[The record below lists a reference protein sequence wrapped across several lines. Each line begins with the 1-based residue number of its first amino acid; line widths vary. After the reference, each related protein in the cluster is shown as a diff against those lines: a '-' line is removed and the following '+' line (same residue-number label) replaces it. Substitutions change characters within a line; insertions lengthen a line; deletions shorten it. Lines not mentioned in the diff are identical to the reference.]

1 MDALKALSSL
11 HCELKIMNARNIL
24 LANSS
29 GYLFVRCY
37 LSAGNKKR
45 VRVDS
50 REVSS
55 NGDLSWNE
63 SFSLDC
69 QGTKQSM
76 DMITHGT
83 IVLELRWRS
92 NSIALF
98 GRSQLVGRAEVSWR
112 DVFESPNMEMKRW
125 VMMDSK
131 KKGVKVPSVCV
142 GMKINEVLSSEG
154 MVVRKMNKWDE
165 SCGCCH
171 GDCCNNTYIDS
182 EFFLI
187 GAALEA
193 F

>member
-11 HCELKIMNARNIL
+11 NFELKIMNAKNIQ

-37 LSAGNKKR
+37 LSAGNNKR

-63 SFSLDC
+63 SFSLEC
-69 QGTKQSM
+69 KGANQSI

-98 GRSQLVGRAEVSWR
+98 RRSQLVGRAEVSWR
-112 DVFESPNMEMKRW
+112 DAFESPNMEIKKW
-125 VMMDSK
+125 VMMEST
-131 KKGVKVPSVCV
+131 KKGLKASSVCV
-142 GMKINEVLSSEG
+142 GMKIEVPSSE
-154 MVVRKMNKWDE
+154 D
-165 SCGCCH
+165 
-171 GDCCNNTYIDS
+171 I
-182 EFFLI
+182 LI
-187 GAALEA
+187 VSNLRN
-193 F
+193 